1 MDGNVIEKYVY
12 IFVIIVVLFKIV
24 ANLMPTL
31 TASGNE
37 INATGITLG
46 SLFASNGVLWIV
58 LLAGI
63 FLMVIK
69 NVMGKHK

>member
-1 MDGNVIEKYVY
+1 MESNVIEKYVY
-12 IFVIIVVLFKIV
+12 AFVIIVVLFKIV

-31 TASGNE
+31 TSAGNE
-37 INATGITLG
+37 VNATGITLG

-69 NVMGKHK
+69 TVMGKKK